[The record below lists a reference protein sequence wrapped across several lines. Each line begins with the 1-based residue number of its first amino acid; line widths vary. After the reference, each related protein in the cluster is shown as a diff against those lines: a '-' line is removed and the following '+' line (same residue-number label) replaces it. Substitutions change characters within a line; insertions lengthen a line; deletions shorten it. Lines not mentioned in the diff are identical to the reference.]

1 MTNKKIFQILSKLSL
16 IMVIIGFFQPLILN
30 ENRLILD
37 ETSLNGFELAKYL
50 FRLQE
55 FLETKLFTIPIINLY
70 IVFIVAILSLL
81 IMFIRV
87 CVEKDLYSD
96 NSFAIDLVLL
106 FLIVISGLKVFN
118 FINENTELLD
128 LQLAQNFFMRSPL
141 PGNRVFLISVG
152 KNGITLITFGWILS
166 FIFLLLGKEE
176 NFYKKAARE
185 AVLEATK
192 NSSTLVLE
200 KVTKTIS
207 LKEVFTSS
215 SACCYYCFFVL
226 FILGG
231 FLIYL

>member
-16 IMVIIGFFQPLILN
+16 IMVVIGFCQPLFFN
-30 ENRLILD
+30 ENRFILD
-37 ETSLNGFELAKYL
+37 ETSLNGFGLAK
-50 FRLQE
+50 FFFSVQE
-55 FLETKLFTIPIINLY
+55 QLEIKLFTIPIINLY
-70 IVFIVAILSLL
+70 IVFIVAISSLL
-81 IMFIRV
+81 IMFIRIF
-87 CVEKDLYSD
+87 VEKELYSD

-106 FLIVISGLKVFN
+106 FLIIINGLKVFN
-118 FINENTELLD
+118 FINETELQD
-128 LQLAQNFFMRSPL
+128 LGVN
-141 PGNRVFLISVG
+141 LISD
-152 KNGITLITFGWILS
+152 GIKGINLILLGWILS

-200 KVTKTIS
+200 KVKKTIS
-207 LKEVFTSS
+207 FKEMVTSS